1 MSLTEGGVAL
11 LPLMNAEG
19 LNLEHKRVPQ
29 PCHGYKTEFYN
40 TPLHL
45 MALTHFFL
53 CWGCSLSLE
62 GAIQMSHSPQ
72 LDKPLLTTA
81 GRSTNLWAEKLSI

>member
-53 CWGCSLSLE
+53 MLGMFPELGGSDTDVPF
-62 GAIQMSHSPQ
+62 SP
-72 LDKPLLTTA
+72 A
-81 GRSTNLWAEKLSI
+81 G